1 MIDIDLS
8 NIKNKNIL
16 ITGGAGFIGS
26 NLVKFFAE
34 RKIRISVIDNLST
47 GNIKNIEPYMDY
59 VYFSKTDI
67 RDLKK
72 LEKTFGGLVPDLVFH
87 MAALPGVPGSVAD
100 PCMSNSVNLSGFLN
114 ILKISNDYNVNRV
127 IFSSSSSVYGGAED
141 LPTPETYCGVP
152 KSPYALQKLTCEKY
166 CQLFSSIYNIDT
178 VSLRYFNVFGPN
190 QGYNSKYSAVISSF
204 CNSVKKSTHPVIY
217 GDGEQL
223 RDFCYVDNVVYA
235 NVLAALYDKKLNGSA
250 FNVGTGFSRS
260 VNSLCSELNTL
271 EPKYDQKRSGDVLCS
286 QADISKISSL
296 LGYKVIVDFEVG
308 IKKTLKYY
316 LES

>member
-16 ITGGAGFIGS
+16 VTGGAGFIGS

-34 RKIRISVIDNLST
+34 KEIKVSVVDNLST

-59 VYFSKTDI
+59 VHFSKIDI

-72 LEKTFGGLVPDLVFH
+72 LEKAFGGMVPDVVFH
-87 MAALPGVPGSVAD
+87 MAALPGVPSSVAD

-114 ILKISNDYNVNRV
+114 ILKISNDYNVSRV
-127 IFSSSSSVYGGAED
+127 IFSSSSSVYGGAEE
-141 LPTPETYCGVP
+141 LPTPELYRGIP

-166 CQLFSSIYNIDT
+166 CKLFSSIYDIDT

-204 CNSVKKSTHPVIY
+204 CNSVKNSTHPVVY

-235 NVLAALYDKKLNGSA
+235 NILAALYGEQLSGST
-250 FNVGTGFSRS
+250 FNVGTGDSRS
-260 VNSLCSELNTL
+260 INSLCSELNTL
-271 EPKYDQKRSGDVLCS
+271 NPIYEQKRPGDVLCS

-296 LGYKVIVDFEVG
+296 LGYKVVVDFETG

-316 LES
+316 LEN